1 MAGKGEDKGRGKA
14 EAGGGGEGKD
24 GSQKSSL
31 QQGSRSSR

>member
-14 EAGGGGEGKD
+14 EAGGGEGKD
-24 GSQKSSL
+24 GRQKRSL